1 MPRAQEGGGVGGNE
15 GTRADCQNVA
25 GPFLLLL
32 LLFLDT
38 ASRKLWDTVFFC
50 FFLKAFNCS
59 ERLPLI
65 PKTVGKIFNWT
76 HFAASRA
83 SD

>member
-1 MPRAQEGGGVGGNE
+1 MPRAPEGGGVGGNE

-25 GPFLLLL
+25 GPFFLL

-38 ASRKLWDTVFFC
+38 ASRKLWDTVFF
-50 FFLKAFNCS
+50 LEAFNCS

-65 PKTVGKIFNWT
+65 PKTVAKIFNWT